1 MPEFGAADV
10 AQLRKQ
16 TGAGMMDCKT
26 ALTENGG
33 DLEAAKDWLRA
44 QGLAGASK
52 RAGRAA
58 EQGAVEVLVEGGV
71 GAIVELTAETDFV
84 AKNADFTAT
93 VGALAR
99 LAVEAGTEE
108 LDALEHEGTTV
119 GEHVAG
125 LAARLQEHIVLGRV
139 VVFETADGLLDGYK
153 HPQNDRY
160 TIGVLVELGGVDPS
174 DPDARTVAHDV
185 ALHVASAAPR
195 YLTRD
200 EVPAADV
207 ERERA
212 IFEER
217 TRNEG
222 KPEAA
227 LAKIVEGRLNG
238 FYKETVLLEQPFVRE
253 PKQTVGQ
260 LVGRLGADATVR
272 RFARVKVGED

>member
-1 MPEFGAADV
+1 MAEVTAADV
-10 AQLRKQ
+10 ARLRQL
-16 TGAGMMDCKT
+16 TGAGMMDCKA
-26 ALTENGG
+26 ALVESDG
-33 DLEAAKDWLRA
+33 DLEAARDWLRA

-52 RAGRAA
+52 RAARAA
-58 EQGAVEVLVEGGV
+58 EQGAVEVLVDGGV

-93 VGALAR
+93 VEGLAR
-99 LAVEAGTEE
+99 VAVRAGTEE
-108 LDALEHEGTTV
+108 LDELEHEGTTV
-119 GEHVAG
+119 NQHVAA
-125 LAARLQEHIVLGRV
+125 LAARLQENIVLGRV

-160 TIGVLVELGGVDPS
+160 TIGVLVELGGVDPH
-174 DPDARTVAHDV
+174 DAEAQRVAHDV

-200 EVPAADV
+200 DVPAADV
-207 ERERA
+207 DRERA
-212 IFEER
+212 VFEER
-217 TRNEG
+217 TRHEG

-227 LAKIVEGRLNG
+227 RAKIVDGRLNG
-238 FYKETVLLEQPFVRE
+238 FFKENVLVEQPFVRE

-260 LVGRLGADATVR
+260 LVGRLGPDATVR